1 MKLSKGTVESGYN
14 KQLEA
19 YKAAAQTRL
28 GIFVIID
35 VGGMG
40 RKLVKIRKAKAEAD
54 ARGEPTSEIIVINAI
69 RQISASKRR

>member
-1 MKLSKGTVESGYN
+1 MIFSG
-14 KQLEA
+14 LR
-19 YKAAAQTRL
+19 QTLL
-28 GIFVIID
+28 GISLVVN

-40 RKLVKIRKAKAEAD
+40 RNLIKIGKAKAEAD